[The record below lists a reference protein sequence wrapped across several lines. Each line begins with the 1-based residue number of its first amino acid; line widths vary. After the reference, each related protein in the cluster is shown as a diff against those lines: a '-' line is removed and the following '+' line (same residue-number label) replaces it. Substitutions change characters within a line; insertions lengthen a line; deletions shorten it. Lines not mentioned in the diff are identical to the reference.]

1 MSPSRFTN
9 ERRRGLITSDF
20 ILRAFAAWLLI
31 AALQLLVAVPGLR
44 AMRFPD
50 PDDVMRLVQVRDWL
64 GGQGWFDLT
73 QHRVSPPQG
82 VAMHWSRLVDLPIA
96 LPVVL
101 LTLYWKRCNTAGVVA
116 GLVVGTLTAIGL
128 VLVSPNVVYPLQVR
142 ATQQKVIETQTQR
155 IEKIKADLA
164 ATTEP
169 EATAKLQKQL
179 TAAENARAVA
189 KKTIDG
195 LGDLRTSL
203 VGLEKPLIDLRN
215 PGLISIPLGFLA
227 VFLGSLLYRDRRA
240 EDIWD
245 ELFVRSNTGIG
256 RAAAAAH

>member
-1 MSPSRFTN
+1 M
-9 ERRRGLITSDF
+9 
-20 ILRAFAAWLLI
+20 
-31 AALQLLVAVPGLR
+31 
-44 AMRFPD
+44 
-50 PDDVMRLVQVRDWL
+50 
-64 GGQGWFDLT
+64 
-73 QHRVSPPQG
+73 
-82 VAMHWSRLVDLPIA
+82 
-96 LPVVL
+96 
-101 LTLYWKRCNTAGVVA
+101 
-116 GLVVGTLTAIGL
+116 
-128 VLVSPNVVYPLQVR
+128 LVSPNVVYPLQVR

-195 LGDLRTSL
+195 LGDSRTSL